1 MTEMATLGVSLAA
14 AEAFVNGLVSDAQAQ
29 EEVESELVR
38 EVTGN
43 GADLLMES
51 FLEAGVKNIFH
62 GCGAGTNRFFD
73 AIVTRPQIKNFLAT
87 NEGQAV
93 AMAEGYH
100 IASGGKLGVVIIP
113 KPGLGNAAGN
123 IYNAL
128 VDRSS
133 LVILTARESG
143 KFSEREG
150 DIEQVDWQEVM
161 DPFMKWSYRMHRL
174 ERVPEFT
181 RRAIKLA
188 QTPPGGVTFLQMN
201 EDLYKQEG
209 TVKIFPQSKFHVS
222 AKIKPDSEAIMRVG
236 RLLLESTNPLVTVG
250 FEVTKAGAGEKMI
263 ELAELLALRVSA
275 GLTGFADF
283 PTNHPLYLGSYSPWA
298 RYNRDADLFVSIGS
312 QLPDEGSYAH
322 RGPPPRQAK
331 TVHISLEPK
340 TLGIAYPTEVNIVAD
355 VNEAITDLIEAVKS
369 LATKDRI
376 KKIRDERYDNIRTYT
391 EQQRQRRWQAVKKS
405 WDQVPITNARVSS
418 ELNEL
423 LDDDAIIAS
432 ESARGALDW
441 IDLGPGYR
449 TRISKSGSGA
459 LGWATGVALGAKL
472 AKPDTQVVAITG
484 DGALMFQHSLWGL
497 SRHNAPVI
505 VIVCNNRC
513 YEATRAP
520 NWTSGGPQVEM
531 QKDMLNYLGDPDVDY
546 ALLAKAYGVDGEVVE
561 DPSDLRPAITR
572 AIEATKDGKP
582 YLLDVLTERWG
593 PGGELTWHPDT
604 SIAAIR
610 TQRGKLK
617 DRSGRRQNEEFS
629 LDHDGNRHGGDCVG
643 AIFCAENK
651 CQ

>member
-1 MTEMATLGVSLAA
+1 M
-14 AEAFVNGLVSDAQAQ
+14 
-29 EEVESELVR
+29 
-38 EVTGN
+38 
-43 GADLLMES
+43 
-51 FLEAGVKNIFH
+51 
-62 GCGAGTNRFFD
+62 
-73 AIVTRPQIKNFLAT
+73 
-87 NEGQAV
+87 
-93 AMAEGYH
+93 
-100 IASGGKLGVVIIP
+100 
-113 KPGLGNAAGN
+113 
-123 IYNAL
+123 
-128 VDRSS
+128 
-133 LVILTARESG
+133 
-143 KFSEREG
+143 
-150 DIEQVDWQEVM
+150 
-161 DPFMKWSYRMHRL
+161 
-174 ERVPEFT
+174 
-181 RRAIKLA
+181 
-188 QTPPGGVTFLQMN
+188 
-201 EDLYKQEG
+201 
-209 TVKIFPQSKFHVS
+209 
-222 AKIKPDSEAIMRVG
+222 
-236 RLLLESTNPLVTVG
+236 
-250 FEVTKAGAGEKMI
+250 
-263 ELAELLALRVSA
+263 
-275 GLTGFADF
+275 
-283 PTNHPLYLGSYSPWA
+283 
-298 RYNRDADLFVSIGS
+298 
-312 QLPDEGSYAH
+312 
-322 RGPPPRQAK
+322 
-331 TVHISLEPK
+331 
-340 TLGIAYPTEVNIVAD
+340 
-355 VNEAITDLIEAVKS
+355 
-369 LATKDRI
+369 
-376 KKIRDERYDNIRTYT
+376 
-391 EQQRQRRWQAVKKS
+391 KKS

-610 TQRGKLK
+610 TQRG
-617 DRSGRRQNEEFS
+617 
-629 LDHDGNRHGGDCVG
+629 
-643 AIFCAENK
+643 
-651 CQ
+651 